1 MNTSQNTHKSDKQI
15 TFRVSEEEHQKIRI
29 EAAIEGSL
37 TPNQYAKKYLL
48 EKVNSKSIEQNLNPQ
63 ES

>member
-1 MNTSQNTHKSDKQI
+1 MSTSQNTNKSDKQI
-15 TFRVSEEEHQKIRI
+15 TFRVTEEEHQKIRI
-29 EAAIEGSL
+29 QAAIEGSL

-48 EKVNSKSIEQNLNPQ
+48 EKVANKPDEHIQNIK

>member
-1 MNTSQNTHKSDKQI
+1 MSTSQNTNKSDKQI
-15 TFRVSEEEHQKIRI
+15 TFRVTEEEHQKIRI
-29 EAAIEGSL
+29 QAAIEGSL

-48 EKVNSKSIEQNLNPQ
+48 EKVANETNEHIQNIK

>member
-1 MNTSQNTHKSDKQI
+1 MSTSQNTYKTDKQI
-15 TFRVSEEEHQKIRI
+15 AFRVSEEEHQKIRI
-29 EAAIEGSL
+29 QAAIEGSL

-48 EKVNSKSIEQNLNPQ
+48 EKVGIEVNEHIQNIK

>member
-1 MNTSQNTHKSDKQI
+1 MNTSQNPNKSDKQI

-29 EAAIEGSL
+29 QAAIEGSL
-37 TPNQYAKKYLL
+37 TPNRYAKKYLL
-48 EKVNSKSIEQNLNPQ
+48 EKVANEMNEHSQNIK

>member
-1 MNTSQNTHKSDKQI
+1 MSTSQNTNKSDKQI
-15 TFRVSEEEHQKIRI
+15 VFRVSEEEHRKIRI
-29 EAAIEGSL
+29 QAAIEGSL

-48 EKVNSKSIEQNLNPQ
+48 EKINIESIAQNQNPQ

>member
-1 MNTSQNTHKSDKQI
+1 MSTSQNTNKSDKQI
-15 TFRVSEEEHQKIRI
+15 VFRVSEEEHRKIRI
-29 EAAIEGSL
+29 QAAIEGSL

-48 EKVNSKSIEQNLNPQ
+48 AKINIESTEQNQNPQ

>member
-1 MNTSQNTHKSDKQI
+1 MSTSQNTNKSDKQI
-15 TFRVSEEEHQKIRI
+15 VFRVSEDEHRKIRI

-48 EKVNSKSIEQNLNPQ
+48 EKVGIKSTEQILNPK
-63 ES
+63 

>member
-1 MNTSQNTHKSDKQI
+1 MSTSQNINKSDKQI
-15 TFRVSEEEHQKIRI
+15 VFRVSEEEHRKIRI

-48 EKVNSKSIEQNLNPQ
+48 EKVGFQSNKHLNQQ